1 VLANNKEKSKSK
13 RKQFSMATSRL
24 QFSGFGEGKMFGSWH
39 CFFKSKHQ
47 ALNEK
52 KWQSKANKI
61 LQTKL
66 DNDEMMRLVYQ
77 KSCR

>member
-24 QFSGFGEGKMFGSWH
+24 QFSGFGEGKMFGSWL

-52 KWQSKANKI
+52 NCNRKQQKYCKQN
-61 LQTKL
+61 LT
-66 DNDEMMRLVYQ
+66 MM
-77 KSCR
+77 K